1 MKNVKF
7 KAQMA
12 LLPLAVS
19 AMAAS
24 GYAQAQNQ
32 LKETVVT
39 ATRSQS
45 RADTLISDVTV
56 ITREDIERSTGR
68 SVAELLARVSGVQ
81 MASNGGLG
89 KSSSVFIRGTE
100 SRHVLLLVDGVRY
113 GSATLGTPN
122 LDNIPLES
130 IERIEVLK
138 GPASAL
144 YGSDAVGGVVQIFTR
159 KGASG
164 FNPYASL
171 TVGGQERHEI
181 ATGFTGSNDT
191 VSYSLGVQTLREK
204 GFSATNPLV
213 AFGAFNPDTD
223 GFMQSGFNASL
234 GFKIAP
240 NWKLTANLLYSDALN
255 QRDNGPTAFDARIAT
270 LSNIA
275 AVGLEGQLS
284 SGWTTRVALSSSED
298 RSTDWAAPAATF
310 FNTRQDQISWLNE
323 IATPIGKVLA
333 GVEQLSQ
340 NVTSTTA
347 YTVGQRNTDSY
358 LLGLTG
364 AAGAHTWQANLRRD
378 QDSQFGGATTG
389 LAGYGFKLAPNWRAH
404 ASFGTSFKA
413 PSFNALYFPAFGN
426 ASTQPEYGENS
437 ELGLAYT
444 QGAHQVKLTTYL
456 NRIKGFIT
464 TLPVVANIPFAR
476 IQGSTLA
483 YEGQAGDFSFRAAL
497 DLLDARNEVT
507 GLKLTRR
514 ADQQVTA
521 GVNYA
526 KGPWKFGAALLSASQ
541 RFEDAANTVVLAPYT
556 TLDLSVDYAVG
567 KDWSL
572 QGRLV
577 NAGDVSYQTAL
588 GFNQPGS
595 AVYLTLR
602 YQPK

>member
-1 MKNVKF
+1 MKNVNL

-12 LLPLAVS
+12 LLPLAIS
-19 AMAAS
+19 AMATT
-24 GYAQAQNQ
+24 GIAQAQNQ

-45 RADTLISDVTV
+45 RADAIISDVTV

-68 SVAELLARVSGVQ
+68 SVAELLARVGGVQ
-81 MASNGGLG
+81 MVSNGGLG

-122 LDNIPLES
+122 FDNIPLES

-159 KGASG
+159 KGAPG
-164 FNPYASL
+164 FHPYASL
-171 TVGGQERHEI
+171 TVGGLERHELS
-181 ATGFTGSNDT
+181 TGFNGGNDA

-275 AVGLEGQLS
+275 AVGLEGQVS
-284 SGWTTRVALSSSED
+284 SSWTTRIGFAASED
-298 RSTDWAAPAATF
+298 RSTDWTAPASTF
-310 FNTRQDQISWLNE
+310 FNTKQDQISWLNE
-323 IATPIGKVLA
+323 VATPVGKVVVGL
-333 GVEQLSQ
+333 EQLVQ
-340 NVTSTTA
+340 NVNSTTA
-347 YTVGQRNTDSY
+347 YTVNKRITDSY
-358 LLGLTG
+358 FAGLTG
-364 AAGAHTWQANLRRD
+364 GAGAHTWQANVRRD
-378 QDSQFGGATTG
+378 QDSQFGGASTG
-389 LAGYGFKLAPNWRAH
+389 LAGYGYKFTPNWRAH
-404 ASFGTSFKA
+404 GSFGTSFKA

-426 ASTQPEYGENS
+426 ATTQPEYGENS

-444 QGAHQVKLTTYL
+444 EGAHQVKLTTFV

-483 YEGQAGDFSFRAAL
+483 YDGQAGDFSFRAAL
-497 DLLDARNEVT
+497 DVLDARNELT
-507 GLKLTRR
+507 GLKLARR
-514 ADQQVTA
+514 ADQQWTA
-521 GVNYA
+521 GISYA

-541 RFEDAANTVVLAPYT
+541 RFEDAANTVALAPFT
-556 TLDLSVDYAVG
+556 TVDLSADYAVN

-572 QGRLV
+572 QGRVV
-577 NAGDVSYQTAL
+577 NATDASYQTAL

-595 AVYLTLR
+595 GLYLTLR

>member
-1 MKNVKF
+1 MKNSSF
-7 KAQMA
+7 KGKLAI
-12 LLPLAVS
+12 LPLAISALAVS
-19 AMAAS
+19 VS
-24 GYAQAQNQ
+24 AQAQNQ

-39 ATRSQS
+39 ATRSES
-45 RADTLISDVTV
+45 RADAIISDVTV

-68 SVAELLARVSGVQ
+68 SVAELLARVGGVQ

-113 GSATLGTPN
+113 SSATLGTPN
-122 LDNIPLES
+122 FDNIPLEN

-159 KGASG
+159 KGTQG

-181 ATGFTGSNDT
+181 ATGFTGGNDA
-191 VSYSLGVQTLREK
+191 VRYSLGVQTLREK
-204 GFSATNPLV
+204 GFSATNPVV

-223 GFMQSGFNASL
+223 GFMQSGLNASM

-275 AVGLEGQLS
+275 AVGLEGQVS
-284 SGWTTRVALSSSED
+284 SSWTTRMAFSSSED
-298 RSTDWAAPAATF
+298 RSTDWTAPASTF
-310 FNTRQDQISWLNE
+310 FNTKQDQISWLNE
-323 IATPIGKVLA
+323 VATPVGKVVVGL
-333 GVEQLSQ
+333 EQLVQ
-340 NVTSTTA
+340 NVNSTTA
-347 YTVGQRNTDSY
+347 YTVNKRITDSY
-358 LLGLTG
+358 FAGLTG
-364 AAGAHTWQANLRRD
+364 GAGAHTWQANVRRD

-389 LAGYGFKLAPNWRAH
+389 LAGYGYKFTPNWRAH
-404 ASFGTSFKA
+404 GSFGTSFKA

-426 ASTQPEYGENS
+426 ATTQPEYGENS

-444 QGAHQVKLTTYL
+444 EGAHQVKLTTFV

-483 YEGQAGDFSFRAAL
+483 YDGQAGDFSFRAAL
-497 DLLDARNEVT
+497 DVLDARNELT

-514 ADQQVTA
+514 ADQQWTA
-521 GVNYA
+521 GVSYA
-526 KGPWKFGAALLSASQ
+526 KGPWKFGATLLAASQ
-541 RFEDAANTVVLAPYT
+541 RFEDAANTVALAPYT
-556 TLDLSVDYAVG
+556 TVDLSADYAVN

-572 QGRLV
+572 QGRVV
-577 NAGDVSYQTAL
+577 NATDASYQTAL

-595 AVYLTLR
+595 SVYLTLR